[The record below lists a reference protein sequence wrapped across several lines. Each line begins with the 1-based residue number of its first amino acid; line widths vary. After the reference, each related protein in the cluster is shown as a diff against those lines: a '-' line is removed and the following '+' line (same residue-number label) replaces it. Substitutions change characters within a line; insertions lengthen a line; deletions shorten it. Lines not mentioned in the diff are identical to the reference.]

1 MNSYASSSRP
11 AASSLHRVSPLL
23 TSGLLATLLLAG
35 GCRDNQV
42 ADYRISKEHDASM
55 DSALPGGVP
64 PQAANPVTPPA
75 MAAGPQASAPAGM
88 PAMPAAG
95 GMAASAVPTAS
106 GSGLTW
112 TAPGTWK
119 AKDLGQMRKGSYTV
133 TGADGAT
140 ADLSITAFPGAVG
153 GDLANINRWRGQ
165 ISLEPITATEL
176 PTASTRLVVGGL
188 SLTVVDL
195 VGTGAQPQRI
205 LAAMVPV
212 DQAMWFFKLTG
223 PDALVTAQ
231 KADFLAF
238 LQTIKTSQ

>member
-11 AASSLHRVSPLL
+11 AAQSLHRVSPLL
-23 TSGLLATLLLAG
+23 TSGLLVSLLLAG

-55 DSALPGGVP
+55 DSALPGGAP
-64 PQAANPVTPPA
+64 PQAANPMTPPA
-75 MAAGPQASAPAGM
+75 APQANAPAGM
-88 PAMPAAG
+88 PPMAAG

-106 GSGLTW
+106 GSVLTW
-112 TAPGTWK
+112 TAPSTWK
-119 AKDLGQMRKGSYTV
+119 PKDLGQMRKGSYTV
-133 TGADGAT
+133 TGADGTT

-153 GDLANINRWRGQ
+153 GELANINRWRGQ
-165 ISLEPITATEL
+165 ISLDPITASEL

-238 LQTIKTSQ
+238 LQTIKASQ